1 MKPKKT
7 DLLAA
12 EVRQLAFSATNP
24 VEKEILLQ
32 AAVRLKDL
40 ALIADFFHHEI
51 TNMKK
56 EEAQRKHETS

>member
-7 DLLAA
+7 DLLAE
-12 EVRQLAFSATNP
+12 EVRQLAYISQNP
-24 VEKEILLQ
+24 ADREILIQ

-56 EEAQRKHETS
+56 EAKRKHETS

>member
-7 DLLAA
+7 ELLAE
-12 EVRQLAFSATNP
+12 EVRQLAYISQNP
-24 VEKEILLQ
+24 ADREILLQ

-40 ALIADFFHHEI
+40 ALIADFFHREI

-56 EEAQRKHETS
+56 EEAKRKHETS